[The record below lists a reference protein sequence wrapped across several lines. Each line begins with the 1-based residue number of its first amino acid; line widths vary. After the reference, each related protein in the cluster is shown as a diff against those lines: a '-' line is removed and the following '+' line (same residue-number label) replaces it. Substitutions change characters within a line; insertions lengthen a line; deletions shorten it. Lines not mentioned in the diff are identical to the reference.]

1 MAILTS
7 GTTFVA
13 NTQISVTDLN
23 NAVNAS
29 TFTSGAVDSSTTQLS
44 SGAIIVKDGGITAA
58 KITSTSS
65 SWAFVGNITSSF
77 IGPLAATTI
86 SASGAITPSQ
96 TAGLIGTTTNNDA
109 NTGSVG
115 EYVTANQ
122 ATSSPL
128 SLTSNIAR
136 DVISV
141 SLTAGDWDVQGI
153 PYFSLGTTTTCS
165 GISCWISTTSA
176 TYPGF
181 SGATTAYNIAIAA
194 AAGQAIGLPT
204 PTVRISLSGTTTV
217 YMSAACTFAT
227 STMTVAGSIRARR
240 VR

>member
-13 NTQISVTDLN
+13 NTQISATDLN

-29 TFTSGAVDSSTTQLS
+29 TFTSGAVDNSTTQLS

-58 KITSTSS
+58 KITSASS
-65 SWAFVGNITSSF
+65 AWTF
-77 IGPLAATTI
+77 IGSI
-86 SASGAITPSQ
+86 SATSTITPSQ
-96 TAGLIGTTTNNDA
+96 TAGIVGTTTNNDV
-109 NTGSVG
+109 NTGSIG

-122 ATSSPL
+122 SVGSPL
-128 SLTSNIAR
+128 SLTSNIAI
-136 DVISV
+136 DVISI

-153 PYFSLGTTTTCS
+153 PYFAFGTTTTCS

-181 SGATTAYNIAIAA
+181 SGATTSYNLAIAA
-194 AAGQAIGLPT
+194 AAGQSLGWPT